1 MVDDEAL
8 VPAVEVLVRVDLD
21 AELLQHRLV
30 GALAHRVHGGAH
42 VIEDAHDAR
51 RILPSQAGR
60 FTLAQTSLHQLLIG
74 SAQYLARGV
83 GTQLPRGEAG
93 FKPPVVEFMDYR
105 NLEPCFT
112 LLSMR
117 SQTILLLK

>member
-21 AELLQHRLV
+21 AELLQHGLV

-51 RILPSQAGR
+51 RILPAQAGR
-60 FTLAQTSLHQLLIG
+60 FTLAQTPRHRLLIG
-74 SAQYLARGV
+74 SERFLARG
-83 GTQLPRGEAG
+83 PRCRDTPLQRGGRFYLVLSG
-93 FKPPVVEFMDYR
+93 FGP
-105 NLEPCFT
+105 
-112 LLSMR
+112 LL
-117 SQTILLLK
+117 